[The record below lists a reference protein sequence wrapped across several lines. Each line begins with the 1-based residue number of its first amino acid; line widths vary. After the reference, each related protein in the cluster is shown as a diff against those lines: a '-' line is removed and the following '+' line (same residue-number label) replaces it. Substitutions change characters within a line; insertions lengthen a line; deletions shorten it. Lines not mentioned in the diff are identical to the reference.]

1 MDNSYY
7 IYKNALD
14 ADIYVKREDGSN
26 FEGLYKSNKYSLQF
40 TQLKRIILICS
51 CTFNIVVNYN
61 LGWCWP
67 GNSAYADFFLPKARE
82 FFAEQY
88 KLENYKGSTLDL
100 YT

>member
-1 MDNSYY
+1 MSRY
-7 IYKNALD
+7 ITVVFHNYIKT
-14 ADIYVKREDGSN
+14 
-26 FEGLYKSNKYSLQF
+26 YSSF
-40 TQLKRIILICS
+40 HAI
-51 CTFNIVVNYN
+51 
-61 LGWCWP
+61 GWCWP